1 MARLTRD
8 WRALA
13 PEQRLAGV
21 AAVAL
26 FLTMLLPWYQQ
37 NAVVS
42 APKTTP
48 LQSQNLNAF
57 QAFSFIE
64 AAVLLVAIAVVYL
77 LYARAEGHE
86 FHLPGSDGTVVMVA
100 GGWTALLLI
109 VRLFDKPGITTHGIA
124 ANVGVQ
130 WGIFFALAAAGL
142 LTYAGSRM
150 RAARRPEPPLR
161 RDHSAEPT
169 ARTPR
174 TQPPQQPAR
183 YPDPLDTAPSSGA
196 SSSEVP
202 PSDMQPHSRAGG
214 RPRRPPA
221 PPAPPP
227 DGGPVRAGRS
237 SIARRPVA
245 AHPVTEQL
253 SFDDPTHESQ

>member
-8 WRALA
+8 WRALTF
-13 PEQRLAGV
+13 EQRLAGG
-21 AAVAL
+21 AAAAL

-42 APKTTP
+42 APRTAP

-77 LYARAEGHE
+77 LYARAEGRE
-86 FHLPGSDGTVVMVA
+86 FHLPGSDGAVVMVA
-100 GGWTALLLI
+100 GGWTALLLVI
-109 VRLFDKPGITTHGIA
+109 RLFDKPGITTHGIA

-161 RDHSAEPT
+161 RDPAPAQREPT
-169 ARTPR
+169 STPR
-174 TQPPQQPAR
+174 ASAGRESAHAHTEEPVPAQQPEQRPARVRSR
-183 YPDPLDTAPSSGA
+183 YPPTPPAAPSD
-196 SSSEVP
+196 SEPTVKVT
-202 PSDMQPHSRAGG
+202 RTA
-214 RPRRPPA
+214 
-221 PPAPPP
+221 
-227 DGGPVRAGRS
+227 RS
-237 SIARRPVA
+237 RPVPAHRQA
-245 AHPVTEQL
+245 AKQL
-253 SFDDPTHESQ
+253 SFEDQPVDTTD